1 MRCLKCGVEIQEP
14 EVFCDDCKAV
24 MAQYPVRPDA
34 VVHIPERPAIQA
46 EKPQKKRKQIYADYI
61 RALRRAIKLLTGA
74 VITLVL
80 IVCLLGFMLY
90 QQLQNDQRP
99 IIGQNYTT
107 TEQQSESN

>member
-14 EVFCDDCKAV
+14 EVFCEDCKAV

-34 VVHIPERPAIQA
+34 VVHIPNRPVIQA

-61 RALRRAIKLLTGA
+61 RALRRTIKVLTGA

-90 QQLQNDQRP
+90 QQLQDNQKP

-107 TEQQSESN
+107 TEQGSDN